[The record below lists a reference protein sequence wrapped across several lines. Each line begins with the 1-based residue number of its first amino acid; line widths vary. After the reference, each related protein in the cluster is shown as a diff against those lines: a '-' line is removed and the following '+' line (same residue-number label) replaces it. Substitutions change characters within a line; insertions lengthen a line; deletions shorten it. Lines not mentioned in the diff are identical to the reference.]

1 MPRRRRIVVPD
12 VPLHVTQ
19 RGNNR
24 CAIFHSR
31 ADRALYLALLREGTT
46 RARCALH
53 AYVLMSNHVHLLIT
67 PSTATSIADLMHRVS
82 LSYARYFNASY
93 GRTGT
98 LWEGRF
104 KSAPIGSERYFL
116 ACSQYIEANPVR
128 AGMVE
133 HPAQH
138 PWTSFHR
145 NALGADDPLVASH
158 AVYSALGPDEARR
171 REAYAA
177 LFATH
182 PDPIVIDALRRATAR
197 GTPPG
202 GTAGCE
208 AIAGIPPR
216 LGADSRSAGSPR
228 LGRGWSM

>member
-1 MPRRRRIVVPD
+1 MPRTRRIVIPD

-82 LSYARYFNASY
+82 LSYARNFNASY

-116 ACSQYIEANPVR
+116 ACSQYIEAIPYALAWSSTLRSIRGR
-128 AGMVE
+128 ASTAMRWEQTIRSLRAMRCTRPSVLMKHVE
-133 HPAQH
+133 GKL
-138 PWTSFHR
+138 TLLS
-145 NALGADDPLVASH
+145 S
-158 AVYSALGPDEARR
+158 RR
-171 REAYAA
+171 
-177 LFATH
+177 T
-182 PDPIVIDALRRATAR
+182 PI
-197 GTPPG
+197 P
-202 GTAGCE
+202 
-208 AIAGIPPR
+208 
-216 LGADSRSAGSPR
+216 S
-228 LGRGWSM
+228 